1 MSATPAP
8 AAKETYSPGLEGVIA
23 GESAI
28 STVTGG
34 LRYRGYP
41 IMELADHC
49 SFEEVGYL
57 LLHGEL
63 PKKAE
68 LAAFHSRIAEARQIP
83 DALITLFKALPKNV
97 PAMDACRT
105 AISVLAHFDPDVND
119 NSTAANRRKA
129 ERLMG
134 QIPLAVAAQHR
145 IANGEEPIQAQDGL
159 PIASEFLRLLT
170 GKVPSHEDTKAFDVS
185 LILYAEHE
193 YNASTFTCRV
203 VCSTMSDLHS
213 AVVAGVGALKGPL
226 HGGANEKVM
235 DILLATGGPEKAEK
249 WTHDALARKER
260 IMGFGH
266 RVYKTGDVRA
276 AYLKKYAQE
285 AAKRAGTEQW
295 EKTAE
300 IMEEIMAKEKNM
312 FPNLDWPAG
321 RLYHAMNLPVP
332 TYTPIF
338 VMSRITGWSAHFI
351 EQAENNRLIRPR
363 GLYTGPEV
371 RKVVP
376 LDQRG

>member
-1 MSATPAP
+1 MAAAAP
-8 AAKETYSPGLEGVIA
+8 ENQTYSPGLEGVTA
-23 GESAI
+23 GETAV
-28 STVTGG
+28 STITGG

-41 IMELADHC
+41 VTELADHC

-57 LLHGEL
+57 LLYGEL
-63 PKKAE
+63 PKKSE
-68 LAAFHSRIAEARQIP
+68 LAAFHSRIATARRVP
-83 DALITLFKALPKNV
+83 DSLLALFRHLPKAT
-97 PAMDACRT
+97 PMMDVTRT
-105 AISVLAHFDPDVND
+105 ALSVLAHYDPDVND
-119 NSTAANRRKA
+119 NSTAANRRKT

-134 QIPLAVAAQHR
+134 QIPTAVAAYFR
-145 IANGEEPIQAQDGL
+145 IHQGLDPIPAQDGL
-159 PIASEFLRLLT
+159 PIASEFLRQLT
-170 GKVPSHEDTKAFDVS
+170 GKVPSHEDAKAFDVS

-193 YNASTFTCRV
+193 FNASTFTCRV

-213 AVVAGVGALKGPL
+213 SLVAGVGALKGPL

-235 DILLATGGPEKAEK
+235 DILLQTGGPEKAEK
-249 WTHDALARKER
+249 WTMDALARKER

-300 IMEEIMAKEKNM
+300 TMEAVMAREKNM

-321 RLYHAMNLPVP
+321 RLYHAMKLAIPL
-332 TYTPIF
+332 YTPIF
-338 VMSRITGWSAHFI
+338 VMSRVTGWAAHYI
-351 EQAENNRLIRPR
+351 EQWENNRLIRPR
-363 GLYTGPEV
+363 ANYTGPEV
-371 RKVVP
+371 RQVVP
-376 LDQRG
+376 IDQRG